1 METYI
6 MAGTGGPAQIALIV
20 LAVLILFGGQ
30 KIPEFARSLGKAL
43 KEFKKATKDIEDSVD
58 SDKE

>member
-6 MAGTGGPAQIALIV
+6 LAGTPGAGQIALIV

-43 KEFKKATKDIEDSVD
+43 KEFKKATKDIEDSVN